1 MIEVQ
6 NIHALRMMFSVIFYE
21 WMTFILYCLCYLK
34 KPEICKSHIIFVIVY
49 RLVGLA
55 TEDP

>member
-21 WMTFILYCLCYLK
+21 WMTFTK
-34 KPEICKSHIIFVIVY
+34 QKQNSHKFK
-49 RLVGLA
+49 GQ
-55 TEDP
+55 P